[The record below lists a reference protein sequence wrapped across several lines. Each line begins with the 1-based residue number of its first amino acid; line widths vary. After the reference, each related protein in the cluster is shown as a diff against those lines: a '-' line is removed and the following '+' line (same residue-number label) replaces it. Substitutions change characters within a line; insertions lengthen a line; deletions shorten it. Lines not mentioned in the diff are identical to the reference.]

1 MLAATVTGLPSFLP
15 GENFHFFTASI
26 AVLIQ
31 AEAQTV
37 QHADV
42 ADPQLMPTNSQCGVA
57 GCLDHVDLAVIA
69 GCKVPTIRR

>member
-26 AVLIQ
+26 AVLNHP
-31 AEAQTV
+31 EAQTV

-42 ADPQLMPTNSQCGVA
+42 ADPN
-57 GCLDHVDLAVIA
+57 
-69 GCKVPTIRR
+69 